1 MSELGNPA
9 ANFKLPEPA
18 TGKQVALADFDDK
31 PALLVAFICNHC
43 PFVKLIKDEFAAF
56 AREYQAKGLA
66 VVAISANDV
75 AGHPADSPEKMAG
88 DVREKGYTFPYL
100 YDETQ
105 DVAKAF
111 RAACTPEFY
120 VFDRAGKLAYRGQFD
135 DSRPSNGKPATGAD
149 VSAALDALLTGSAPS
164 SDQKPSIGCNV
175 KWKRGAVPDYA

>member
-1 MSELGNPA
+1 MLPLGTALPQFELPDTVSGESFNSQS
-9 ANFKLPEPA
+9 LS
-18 TGKQVALADFDDK
+18 GKVT
-31 PALLVAFICNHC
+31 LVTLICNHC
-43 PFVKLIKDEFAAF
+43 PFVVHLKTKLSQL
-56 AREYQAKGLA
+56 AREYTERGVA
-66 VVAISANDV
+66 VVAISSNDIET
-75 AGHPADSPEKMAG
+75 HPADGPDEMAV
-88 DVREKGYTFPYL
+88 DAKQQGYCFPYL